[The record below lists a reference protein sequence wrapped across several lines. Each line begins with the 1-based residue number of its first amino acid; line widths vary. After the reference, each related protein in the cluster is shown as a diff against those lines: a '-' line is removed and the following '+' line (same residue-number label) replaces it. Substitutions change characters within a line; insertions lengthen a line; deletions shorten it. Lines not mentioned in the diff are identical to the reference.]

1 MSARY
6 YVIPLPGACL
16 IIFPEM
22 VHLVLSLKEYE
33 QERAN
38 KAHESD
44 KTVLKQ

>member
-1 MSARY
+1 MGWNKFLFQERVS
-6 YVIPLPGACL
+6 LF
-16 IIFPEM
+16 FPEM
-22 VHLVLSLKEYE
+22 VHLVLSLKGYE